1 MARSRTPFLLIF
13 LYLLPISLCNAQN
26 PSSKLDDVLTRGT
39 LRIGTTG
46 DYKPF
51 TYLDQAANQF
61 EGFDI
66 DLARSL
72 GEALGVKVE
81 FVKTSWPTLMQDFT
95 EGKFDVAMGGISFT
109 FDRAKKAYFS
119 DPYIR
124 EGKTPIA
131 RCEKG
136 GKFQTLA
143 EIDRPEVRVIVNP
156 GGTNERFARAHLT
169 SAPIAVFADNAKIFD
184 EIVQGRADVMITDAS
199 ETRYQQ
205 KLHKELCAIHP
216 DAPFDFSEKAYLL
229 PRDEPLRLFV
239 NEWLHTMRE
248 NGGFQAVQI
257 KWFQ

>member
-1 MARSRTPFLLIF
+1 MARSGTPFLLIF

-66 DLARSL
+66 DLAHSL

-143 EIDRPEVRVIVNP
+143 EIRPARSSRNRQPRRHQRKVRESAFEVSADRRIR
-156 GGTNERFARAHLT
+156 G
-169 SAPIAVFADNAKIFD
+169 
-184 EIVQGRADVMITDAS
+184 QC
-199 ETRYQQ
+199 Q
-205 KLHKELCAIHP
+205 
-216 DAPFDFSEKAYLL
+216 DF
-229 PRDEPLRLFV
+229 R
-239 NEWLHTMRE
+239 
-248 NGGFQAVQI
+248 
-257 KWFQ
+257 